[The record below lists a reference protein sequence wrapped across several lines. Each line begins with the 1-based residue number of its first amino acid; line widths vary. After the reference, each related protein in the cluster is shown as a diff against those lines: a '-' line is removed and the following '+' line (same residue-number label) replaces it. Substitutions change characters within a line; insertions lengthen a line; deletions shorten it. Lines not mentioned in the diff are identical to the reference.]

1 MKCLVFAGLALSAV
15 FAIPTP
21 ALAQKLDA
29 ATIVQRS
36 VEAAS
41 ENYKAAPRFNY
52 FKIAHERDGS
62 SRTYEEIMLYGSRY
76 SRLTAVNGESL
87 SPKQQAEEQRK
98 LDAATQSR
106 SGESPE
112 ERTKRVS
119 GYERERQRDQDML
132 MEMASAFN
140 FRVVAEETLDSHP
153 VYVLKATPRRGY
165 HPPNNRA
172 RVLTGME
179 GTLWIAKSTFHW
191 VRVEAEVIRPV
202 SIEGFLA
209 RVQPG
214 TRFEM
219 DQMAVSDVIWL
230 PRHFAMQ
237 SHARIL
243 FFFSKHDE
251 ENEDYYGYTPVVP
264 VSAPAQPSTPPQN

>member
-1 MKCLVFAGLALSAV
+1 MKYLVVAALALSTA
-15 FAIPTP
+15 FAPSTS
-21 ALAQKLDA
+21 AFAQKLDA
-29 ATIVQRS
+29 ATIIQRS
-36 VEAAS
+36 VETAS
-41 ENYKAAPRFNY
+41 VNYKAAPHFNY
-52 FKIAHERDGS
+52 FKIVHRRDGT

-87 SPKQQAEEQRK
+87 APEQKAEEKRK
-98 LDAATQSR
+98 LDAATQAR
-106 SGESPE
+106 SAESTE
-112 ERTKRVS
+112 ARAKRVS
-119 GYERERQRDQDML
+119 GYERERQRDQDLL
-132 MEMASAFN
+132 MEMASAFT
-140 FRVVAEETLDSHP
+140 FRLVAEETLDSHP

-172 RVLTGME
+172 KVLTGME
-179 GTLWIAKSTFHW
+179 GTLWIAKDTFQW

-219 DQMAVSDVIWL
+219 DQMPVGDLIWL

-251 ENEDYYGYTPVVP
+251 ENEDYYGYTPIVP
-264 VSAPAQPSTPPQN
+264 ATAPAQPSTPPQD